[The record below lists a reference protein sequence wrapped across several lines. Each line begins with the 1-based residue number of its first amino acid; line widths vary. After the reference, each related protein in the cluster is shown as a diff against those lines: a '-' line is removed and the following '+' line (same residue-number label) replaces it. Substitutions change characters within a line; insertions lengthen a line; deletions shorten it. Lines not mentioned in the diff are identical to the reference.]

1 MKFAICNETF
11 QDWPFERAF
20 EFARQ
25 CGYTG
30 IEIAPFTIATDVKEI
45 TPQKRDEVRRQA
57 ADAGLEVIGLHW
69 LLAKTNGYYLT
80 TPDAKVRKATAEY
93 LRALARCCR
102 DMGGSILVFGSPL
115 QRNLLPGVTMDQAL
129 GYAAEVF
136 TAALPAFE
144 ENDVVLAVEPLGPA
158 EGDFLN
164 TAADGVKL
172 IEMVGS
178 PHCRLHLD
186 CKAMST
192 ESRPIPEIIR
202 QNADLLEHF
211 HANDA
216 NKLGPGFG
224 EIDFVPIF
232 EALGEVGYDGWVS
245 VEVFDY
251 SPGVERLARESIDY
265 MRSCLEKI
273 AAS

>member
-11 QDWPFERAF
+11 QDWPFPRAF